1 MIDGDLTTQPNGAG
15 HWTSPIE
22 TALVFNMLEGIHR
35 LVERGAAVER
45 LAAAAGL
52 GRLDDVRRMLPAAS
66 ALDRRRALALAA
78 QCGQPEI
85 VGVLLDAGEDPNRFN
100 PPGTHAHTR
109 PLQQAVAAGPLDV
122 VKVLIERGAR
132 LDIRDTIHHGTPLC
146 WVQYCGQPAIA
157 EYLESCGAA

>member
-1 MIDGDLTTQPNGAG
+1 
-15 HWTSPIE
+15 
-22 TALVFNMLEGIHR
+22 MLR
-35 LVERGAAVER
+35 W
-45 LAAAAGL
+45 
-52 GRLDDVRRMLPAAS
+52 S
-66 ALDRRRALALAA
+66 ALPWPPVSAVSMTSGGCCRRRL
-78 QCGQPEI
+78 PST
-85 VGVLLDAGEDPNRFN
+85 AGEDPNRFN

-109 PLQQAVAAGPLDV
+109 PLHQAVAAGHLDV